1 MSGNAGNGRGRL
13 APALVVCAFVAT
25 YLVIGLVTLDDTT
38 RFVPVLAAGVTLLLV
53 VADIARLLL
62 GRSAAEGGVAEGGGV
77 AIDGVAPRREIA
89 AIGLV
94 AAATAA
100 VFYVGFHVAIPL
112 YLFVSVAWLGGQPV
126 RKALMVAAGTS
137 LAIYLVFELAL
148 AYSLHRG
155 ILFQ

>member
-1 MSGNAGNGRGRL
+1 MAS
-13 APALVVCAFVAT
+13 ALVVCAFVAA
-25 YLVIGLVTLDDTT
+25 YLVIGLVTLDETT

-53 VADIARLLL
+53 VADIVRVLL
-62 GRSAAEGGVAEGGGV
+62 GRSAPAGGVAEGGGV
-77 AIDGVAPRREIA
+77 AIDGVAPRREVA

-112 YLFVSVAWLGGQPV
+112 YLFVSVAWLGRQPV

-137 LAIYLVFELAL
+137 LAIYVVFELAL

-155 ILFQ
+155 IFFQ